1 MKLLYVLLIS
11 VIKKLDAGN
20 PRKALV
26 FFFLVV
32 VFSNVSHAKDS
43 IKLITNSPIDKNG
56 PSQNCTVEICT
67 SLLELIN
74 QAEKTIDFAIYGL
87 RGQKE
92 ILRALINAENKGV
105 IVRGI
110 IDKTLKGYSYY
121 SDTHLLPK
129 NLKNVHDDHSSDIK
143 RAEYLSGF
151 TYNESQQCERPN
163 NTKGPLQCFE
173 GEGYAS
179 REKIIFNGDIM
190 HNKFFIVDGKYVWT
204 GSANI
209 SDTGIGGYN
218 ANIVSYINSSY
229 LAKYYTIEFEQM
241 YLDGNYHKNK
251 KKLKKE
257 NISISNDDYDILLFF
272 SPQGRGVSKGII
284 PLIRQANDSI
294 EVSIFFL
301 THNKISK
308 ELVLAYE
315 RGVRVRVILDATA
328 ASNGYSKHNYLRKH
342 GIEVKVENWGG
353 KMHMKAAVFDKKH
366 IVVGS
371 MNWTKAGEQK
381 NDENTIIIKNSSKHG
396 MQLFSFFEEMWNSI
410 PAKWLKEDP
419 YPESKESGTS
429 CYDLIDN
436 DFDKIIDSNEKE
448 CSY

>member
-1 MKLLYVLLIS
+1 
-11 VIKKLDAGN
+11 
-20 PRKALV
+20 
-26 FFFLVV
+26 
-32 VFSNVSHAKDS
+32 
-43 IKLITNSPIDKNG
+43 
-56 PSQNCTVEICT
+56 
-67 SLLELIN
+67 
-74 QAEKTIDFAIYGL
+74 
-87 RGQKE
+87 
-92 ILRALINAENKGV
+92 
-105 IVRGI
+105 
-110 IDKTLKGYSYY
+110 
-121 SDTHLLPK
+121 
-129 NLKNVHDDHSSDIK
+129 
-143 RAEYLSGF
+143 
-151 TYNESQQCERPN
+151 
-163 NTKGPLQCFE
+163 
-173 GEGYAS
+173 
-179 REKIIFNGDIM
+179 M

-218 ANIVSYINSSY
+218 ANIVAYINSSY

-315 RGVRVRVILDATA
+315 RGVKVRVILDATA

-410 PAKWLKEDP
+410 PARWLKEDP
-419 YPESKESGTS
+419 FPESKESGTS

-436 DFDKIIDSNEKE
+436 DFDKIIDSDEKE